1 MTTKLYQVG
10 EAAVTV
16 ADPQGPLAQVRRRI
30 VGLPCAQYSAN
41 S

>member
-16 ADPQGPLAQVRRRI
+16 ADPQGPLAQV
-30 VGLPCAQYSAN
+30 VA
-41 S
+41 